1 MAGDDIPLL
10 SKSRFTSG
18 LQCSRKLYLSCFQ
31 PDLGTPP
38 DAAQQAVFDAGA
50 LVGEIARDL
59 RPGGVLIDEPYYLHD
74 DAVARTRRLL
84 TDKRVPAIYEAAF
97 TEDGVRVRADIL
109 ARTSDGAW
117 ELIEVKSTMSTKKQ
131 HIPDVAVQLMVIE
144 KAGLTIDR
152 VSLAHLS
159 RDYAYPGGAYEAA
172 QLLDIDDMTDDARVY
187 TETIAGELAV
197 MRDALAGDEPPDIA
211 IGPHCHKPYKCEFFA
226 HCRAREPYWSIEEL
240 PGLSPKKRTQLRD
253 TGVRSILEIP
263 DDSQLTAVQERARQ
277 SVITG
282 SPQRGDSL
290 AAELNKIVTP
300 AHFIDFETLGPA
312 LPVYPGMR
320 PYETVPF
327 QWSDHV
333 LHQNGSVTHDEFL
346 ADGADDPRADF
357 VDSLVSQLQGAA
369 TVVVY
374 SGYEETCLRGL
385 QAELPDRS
393 AALEKLLSGRWVDL
407 LRIVQGHY
415 YHRDFRGSFSLKSV
429 LPALA
434 PTVAYEDL
442 EIRGGM
448 VASNAYLE
456 SMRPETSAR
465 QRKKL
470 RRDLLAYCARDTQAM
485 LLIIDAMRGG
495 RAQPSGLA
503 SKLSRAVRALWPF
516 GASKT

>member
-18 LQCSRKLYLSCFQ
+18 LQCLRKLHLSCFQ
-31 PDLGTPP
+31 PELGTPP
-38 DAAQQAVFDAGA
+38 DAAQQSVFDAGTA
-50 LVGEIARDL
+50 VGEMARDL
-59 RPGGVLIDEPYYLHD
+59 RPGGVLIDEAYYLHD
-74 DAVARTRRLL
+74 EAVERTRRLL
-84 TDKRVPAIYEAAF
+84 TDKSVPAIYEAAF

-109 ARTSDGAW
+109 ARTSDGSW
-117 ELIEVKSTMSTKKQ
+117 ELIEVKSTMSAKKQ

-159 RDYAYPGGAYEAA
+159 RDYTYPGGEYEAD
-172 QLLDIDDMTDDARVY
+172 QLLTIDDMTDDARAYV
-187 TETIAGELAV
+187 ETIAGELAV

-211 IGPHCHKPYKCEFFA
+211 IGPHCRKPYKCEFFA

-240 PGLSPKKRTQLRD
+240 PGLSAKKRNQLRD
-253 TGVRSILEIP
+253 AGTLSILEIP
-263 DDSQLTAVQERARQ
+263 DDSQLNAAQERARQ

-282 SPQRGDSL
+282 RPQREGSL
-290 AAELNKIVTP
+290 ESELNKIETP

-312 LPVYPGMR
+312 LPVYPGTR
-320 PYETVPF
+320 PYEAVPF

-333 LHQNGSVTHDEFL
+333 LHQNGNVTHSEFL
-346 ADGADDPRADF
+346 ADGSDDPRSDF
-357 VDSLVSQLQGAA
+357 VDSLVSQLEGAA
-369 TVVVY
+369 TIVVY

-385 QAELPDRS
+385 QDELPDRA
-393 AALEKLLSGRWVDL
+393 AALEKLLNGRWVDL
-407 LRIVQGHY
+407 LQIVRGHY

-434 PTVAYEDL
+434 PGVAYEDL

-456 SMRPETSAR
+456 SIRPETSAR
-465 QRKKL
+465 RRKKL
-470 RRDLLAYCARDTQAM
+470 RQDLLAYCARDTKAM

-495 RAQPSGLA
+495 RARPSDLT
-503 SKLSRAVRALWPF
+503 SNLYRALRALWPF